1 MTTRQVTTTQARR
14 QIQPN
19 TTAAH
24 DRARWCRKELAHI
37 RCGHTSGVR
46 LGENLHRGRKE
57 TEAESVAHLCC
68 RVLGLDTQ
76 VYSDAYVL
84 GWANGDMD
92 LIKDCAETVLR
103 VAKAILKDLT
113 PAEATAPDDATTPPA
128 GRRRSGTRGGGPGRR
143 RAAAGKRRVA
153 DPAGDKQ

>member
-1 MTTRQVTTTQARR
+1 M
-14 QIQPN
+14 
-19 TTAAH
+19 
-24 DRARWCRKELAHI
+24 
-37 RCGHTSGVR
+37 R

-84 GWANGDMD
+84 GWANGDLD

-113 PAEATAPDDATTPPA
+113 PAEATAPEDATTPPA
-128 GRRRSGTRGGGPGRR
+128 GSRRSGTRSAGGRGRR

-153 DPAGDKQ
+153 GPAGDQQ